1 MRTFAIRRVLLPQ
14 LEKTE
19 EKDSRY
25 SQVNT
30 DHCYLLMLNKIRALG
45 GWRSINSN
53 CMYEVE
59 LTNLGYFAQFCFVTA
74 MGRRKLTEMIGE
86 SVHILSEHKTLS

>member
-1 MRTFAIRRVLLPQ
+1 MLLPQ

-25 SQVNT
+25 SQINT
-30 DHCYLLMLNKIRALG
+30 DCCYLPMLNKIRALG
-45 GWRSINSN
+45 CWRSMNSN
-53 CMYEVE
+53 CMYEIE
-59 LTNLGYFAQFCFVTA
+59 LTNLGYFAQFWFVTA

-86 SVHILSEHKTLS
+86 CVLILSEHKTLS